1 MQENKKHK
9 KKGKNIKSENGD
21 MEDIKRKN
29 KVKERKKE
37 KKEKIQVEKKSKK
50 VKKIKK
56 EKTLGKEEKV
66 KKVSKYKVKK
76 ALLKD
81 AFKEI
86 KVTYKRFI
94 SIMLMA
100 LLGVGFFAGLRAT
113 SPDMVNTIDRYFKD
127 QNVYDIEV
135 ISTLGLTDDDIVA
148 LSNIENVD
156 TVYGTYSK
164 DGIIKLE
171 EKEIVSKIMCI
182 DDVNKPNLLS
192 GNMPQNDDE
201 CVVEKD
207 FLTTTN
213 KQIGDTIEIEIEKNE
228 IAGQEEEA
236 EYLKNKVLKIVG
248 TVESPLYISR
258 ERGTTN
264 LGSGQINSFIYV
276 TKNNVNSEIYTEIYI
291 RLKDG
296 NKYQTSSN
304 KYEEYVEETKDKIEA
319 IKEERQQ
326 ARYNSLIGEANK
338 KIEEAEN
345 EFREQKQEGESKI
358 QEAESQIQ
366 NAKNEVAQA
375 EKEIASNEKTAKNKF
390 SQGES
395 QIKSAKQTLQ
405 NNENEYNT
413 KKAQAEEQF
422 NQAESQKEQLQI
434 SLNTLNEKLTEIDTQ
449 YNQVIEKLK
458 DTELSE
464 QEQQMLETAK
474 TELENNK
481 ERLIPVKTELETGIS
496 TIDNQIA
503 SGKAELTNAKNQ
515 IDAAKAQIQSQEST
529 LNSTKASTNRQI
541 ANAKAQLETSKV
553 EIQTAE
559 TELQTQ
565 KAEFNQKIQ
574 EAEGKIIDAKEE
586 VSKIENPVWYIL
598 DRNQNSGYA
607 SYIQDTESIN
617 NLSYVFPIVFFA
629 IAALV
634 SLTSMTRMVEEE
646 RQEIGTLKALGYNKF
661 QISLKYIIYSSFA
674 CVIGGIIGM
683 NIGFQLLPRI
693 IWDMY
698 EMMYTMPSIIISFN
712 YENATIGI
720 QFMYICIVGATLYSI
735 LRELRHT
742 PATLLRPKAPKIGK
756 RVLLER
762 ITPIWKRLNFSQK
775 VTIRNIFRY
784 KKRFLM
790 TIIGIFGCTSLILAG
805 FGLKDSI
812 SKILPYQYENIFN
825 YDMQIAIKSSL
836 DETQRQNLINE
847 LKSKEGVQEVT
858 ENYMISANVN
868 KNDAQ
873 EDVQIIIPKDSEEM
887 KKVIKLNDVK
897 TEQEINLDEAGKDGV
912 IITDKLAE
920 LIGAKEGDTITI
932 KDVNDTEKEVKVS
945 KIAENYISHYVYMSK
960 DYYENLYGVS
970 YNTNVLL
977 LRDNNLSKEQEEKIS
992 TELVTKSE
1000 VSTVSIIST
1009 VMTLF
1014 DDTMNSLNYVVI
1026 ILIISAGL
1034 LAFVVLYNLSNVN
1047 ISERIRELATIKVLG
1062 FYDKEV
1068 YKYVSRETMILT
1080 AIGIALGLVGGYFL
1094 NFYIIGTCEIDMLRF
1109 VKIIDPLSY
1118 LYSVLITVLFTII
1131 VNIVTYFALKKIDM
1145 IGSLKSVE

>member
-1 MQENKKHK
+1 MQEDKKRK
-9 KKGKNIKSENGD
+9 KKIRDNEYKIEDVDKKYAKRNLGIEKKKSKKQVERNLIK
-21 MEDIKRKN
+21 
-29 KVKERKKE
+29 KERKKA
-37 KKEKIQVEKKSKK
+37 
-50 VKKIKK
+50 
-56 EKTLGKEEKV
+56 
-66 KKVSKYKVKK
+66 SKYKVKK
-76 ALLKD
+76 ALIKD

-86 KVTYKRFI
+86 KTTYKRFI

-113 SPDMVNTIDRYFKD
+113 SPDMVNTIDQYFKD

-135 ISTLGLTDDDIVA
+135 ISTLGLTDEDIEA

-164 DGIIKLE
+164 DGIINLE
-171 EKEIVSKIMCI
+171 EKEIVSKILCI
-182 DDVNKPNLLS
+182 DDVNKPKLLS

-207 FLTTTN
+207 FLNIAN
-213 KQIGDTIEIEIEKNE
+213 KQIGDTIEIETEKSDVS
-228 IAGQEEEA
+228 GEEET
-236 EYLKNKVLKIVG
+236 EYLNNKTLKIVG

-264 LGSGQINSFIYV
+264 LGSGQIDSYIYV
-276 TKNNVNSEIYTEIYI
+276 TKNNVNSEAYTEIYI
-291 RLKDG
+291 KLKDS
-296 NKYQTSSN
+296 NKYETSSN
-304 KYEEYVEETKDKIEA
+304 KYEDYVEETKDKIEA

-326 ARYNSLIGEANK
+326 ARYDSLIGEANK
-338 KIEEAEN
+338 KIEDAEN
-345 EFREQKQEGESKI
+345 EFNSQKQEGESKI
-358 QEAESQIQ
+358 QEAEAKLQ
-366 NAKNEVAQA
+366 NGKNEIAQA
-375 EKEIASNEKTAKNKF
+375 ENEIASNEKTANSRF
-390 SQGES
+390 AQGES

-405 NNENEYNT
+405 KSEEEYNI
-413 KKAQAEEQF
+413 KKSQAEESF
-422 NQAESQKEQLQI
+422 AQAESQKEQLQI
-434 SLNTLNEKLTEIDTQ
+434 SLNSLNQKLTEIDTE
-449 YNQVIEKLK
+449 YNQIVEKLK
-458 DTELSE
+458 DLELTE
-464 QEQQMLETAK
+464 QEKQMLESAK
-474 TELENNK
+474 TEIENNK
-481 ERLIPVKTELETGIS
+481 SRLLPVKTELETGIT
-496 TIDNQIA
+496 TIENQIS
-503 SGKAELTNAKNQ
+503 SGKAELANAKNQ
-515 IDAAKAQIQSQEST
+515 IDSAKSQITTQEAT
-529 LNSTKASTNRQI
+529 LNSTKASTNKQI
-541 ANAKAQLETSKV
+541 ANAKAQLESSKA

-559 TELQTQ
+559 AELQAQ
-565 KAEFNQKIQ
+565 KDEFNQKIQ
-574 EAEGKIIDAKEE
+574 EAEGKIIDAREE

-607 SYIQDTESIN
+607 SFIQDTESIN
-617 NLSYVFPIVFFA
+617 NLSLVFPIVFFA

-646 RQEIGTLKALGYNKF
+646 RQELGTLKALGYNKF
-661 QISLKYIIYSSFA
+661 QISLKYILYSSLA
-674 CVIGGIIGM
+674 CIIGGVIGM

-693 IWDMY
+693 VWDMY

-720 QFMYICIVGATLYSI
+720 QLMYICIVGATLYSI
-735 LRELRHT
+735 LKELTHT

-836 DETQRQNLINE
+836 EDSQKQSLIDELR
-847 LKSKEGVQEVT
+847 SKEGVQEVT
-858 ENYMISANVN
+858 ENYIISGTAS
-868 KNDAQ
+868 KDGQ
-873 EDVQIIIPKDSEEM
+873 EDIQIIVPKSAEEM
-887 KKVIKLNDVK
+887 KKVISLKELK
-897 TEQEINLDEAGKDGV
+897 TEKEINLDEASKDGV
-912 IITDKLAE
+912 IITDKLAD

-932 KDVNDTEKEVKVS
+932 KDTNDIEKEVKVF
-945 KIAENYISHYVYMSK
+945 KIAENYISHYIYMSAE
-960 DYYENLYGVS
+960 YYENLYGKA
-970 YNTNVLL
+970 YTTNVLL
-977 LRDNNLSKEQEEKIS
+977 LKDNNLSEEQEEQIS
-992 TELVTKSE
+992 KELVNKNE
-1000 VSTVSIIST
+1000 VSTISLT
-1009 VMTLF
+1009 STIMTTL

-1026 ILIISAGL
+1026 ILIVSAGL

-1068 YKYVSRETMILT
+1068 YKYVSRETVLLT

-1118 LYSVLITVLFTII
+1118 LYSILITVFFTII

>member
-1 MQENKKHK
+1 MQEDKKRK
-9 KKGKNIKSENGD
+9 KKIRDNEYKIEDVDKKYAKRDLGIEKKKSKKQVERNLIK
-21 MEDIKRKN
+21 
-29 KVKERKKE
+29 KERKKA
-37 KKEKIQVEKKSKK
+37 
-50 VKKIKK
+50 
-56 EKTLGKEEKV
+56 
-66 KKVSKYKVKK
+66 SKYKVKK
-76 ALLKD
+76 ALIKD

-86 KVTYKRFI
+86 KTTYKRFI

-113 SPDMVNTIDRYFKD
+113 SPDMVNTIDQYFKD

-135 ISTLGLTDDDIVA
+135 ISTLGLTDEDIEA

-164 DGIIKLE
+164 DGIINLE
-171 EKEIVSKIMCI
+171 EKEIVSKILCI
-182 DDVNKPNLLS
+182 DDVNKPKLLS

-207 FLTTTN
+207 FLNIAN
-213 KQIGDTIEIEIEKNE
+213 KQIGDTIEIETEKSDVS
-228 IAGQEEEA
+228 GEEET
-236 EYLKNKVLKIVG
+236 EYLNNKTLKIVG

-264 LGSGQINSFIYV
+264 LGSGQIDSYIYV
-276 TKNNVNSEIYTEIYI
+276 TKNNVNSEAYTEIYI
-291 RLKDG
+291 KLKDS
-296 NKYQTSSN
+296 NKYETSSN
-304 KYEEYVEETKDKIEA
+304 KYEDYVEETKDKIEA

-326 ARYNSLIGEANK
+326 ARYDSLIGEANK
-338 KIEEAEN
+338 KIEDAEN
-345 EFREQKQEGESKI
+345 EFNSQKQEGESKI
-358 QEAESQIQ
+358 QEAEAKLQ
-366 NAKNEVAQA
+366 NGKNEIAKA
-375 EKEIASNEKTAKNKF
+375 ENEIASNEKTANSRF
-390 SQGES
+390 AQGES

-405 NNENEYNT
+405 KSEDEYNT
-413 KKAQAEEQF
+413 KKAQAEEGF
-422 NQAESQKEQLQI
+422 AQAESQKEQLQI
-434 SLNTLNEKLTEIDTQ
+434 SLNSLNQKLTEIDTK
-449 YNQVIEKLK
+449 YNQIVEKLK
-458 DTELSE
+458 DPELTE
-464 QEQQMLETAK
+464 QEKQMLESAK
-474 TELENNK
+474 TEIENNK
-481 ERLIPVKTELETGIS
+481 SRLLPVKTELETGIT
-496 TIDNQIA
+496 TIENQIS
-503 SGKAELTNAKNQ
+503 SGKAELANAKNQ
-515 IDAAKAQIQSQEST
+515 IDSAKSQITTQEAT
-529 LNSTKASTNRQI
+529 LNSTKASTNKQI
-541 ANAKAQLETSKV
+541 ANAKAQLESSKA

-559 TELQTQ
+559 AELQAQ
-565 KAEFNQKIQ
+565 KDEFNQKIQ

-607 SYIQDTESIN
+607 SFIQDTESIN
-617 NLSYVFPIVFFA
+617 NLSLVFPIVFFA

-646 RQEIGTLKALGYNKF
+646 RQELGTLKALGYNKF
-661 QISLKYIIYSSFA
+661 QISLKYILYSSLA
-674 CVIGGIIGM
+674 CIIGGVIGM

-720 QFMYICIVGATLYSI
+720 QLMYICIVGATLYSI
-735 LRELRHT
+735 LRELTHT

-836 DETQRQNLINE
+836 EDSQKQSLIDELRN
-847 LKSKEGVQEVT
+847 KEGVQEVT
-858 ENYMISANVN
+858 ENYIISGTAS
-868 KNDAQ
+868 KDGQ
-873 EDVQIIIPKDSEEM
+873 EDIQIIVPKSAEEM
-887 KKVIKLNDVK
+887 KKVISLRELK
-897 TEQEINLDEAGKDGV
+897 TEEEINLDEASKDGV

-932 KDVNDTEKEVKVS
+932 KDTNDIEKEVKVS
-945 KIAENYISHYVYMSK
+945 KIAENYISHYIYMSVE
-960 DYYENLYGVS
+960 YYESLYGKA
-970 YNTNVLL
+970 YTTNVLL
-977 LRDNNLSKEQEEKIS
+977 LKDNNLSEEQEEQIS
-992 TELVTKSE
+992 KELVNKNE
-1000 VSTVSIIST
+1000 VSTVSLTST
-1009 VMTLF
+1009 IMRTL

-1026 ILIISAGL
+1026 ILIVSAGL

-1068 YKYVSRETMILT
+1068 YKYVSRETVLLT
-1080 AIGIALGLVGGYFL
+1080 AIGIALGLIGGYFL

-1118 LYSVLITVLFTII
+1118 LYSILITVFFTII

>member
-1 MQENKKHK
+1 MQEDKKRK
-9 KKGKNIKSENGD
+9 KKIRDNEYKIEDVDKKYAKRDLGIEKKKSKKQVERNLIK
-21 MEDIKRKN
+21 
-29 KVKERKKE
+29 KERKKA
-37 KKEKIQVEKKSKK
+37 
-50 VKKIKK
+50 
-56 EKTLGKEEKV
+56 
-66 KKVSKYKVKK
+66 SKYKVKK
-76 ALLKD
+76 ALIKD

-86 KVTYKRFI
+86 KTTYKRFI

-113 SPDMVNTIDRYFKD
+113 SPDMVNTIDQYFKD

-135 ISTLGLTDDDIVA
+135 ISTLGLTDEDIEA

-164 DGIIKLE
+164 DGIINLE
-171 EKEIVSKIMCI
+171 EKEIVSKILCI
-182 DDVNKPNLLS
+182 DDVNKPKLLS

-207 FLTTTN
+207 FLNIAN
-213 KQIGDTIEIEIEKNE
+213 KQIGDTIEIETEKSDVS
-228 IAGQEEEA
+228 GEEET
-236 EYLKNKVLKIVG
+236 EYLNNKTLKIVG

-264 LGSGQINSFIYV
+264 LGSGQIDSYIYV
-276 TKNNVNSEIYTEIYI
+276 TKNNVNSEAYTEIHI
-291 RLKDG
+291 KLKDS
-296 NKYQTSSN
+296 NKYETSSN
-304 KYEEYVEETKDKIEA
+304 KYEDYVEETKDKIEA

-326 ARYNSLIGEANK
+326 ARYDSLIGEANK
-338 KIEEAEN
+338 KIEDAEN
-345 EFREQKQEGESKI
+345 EFNSQKQEGESKI
-358 QEAESQIQ
+358 QEAEAKLQ
-366 NAKNEVAQA
+366 NGKNEIAKA
-375 EKEIASNEKTAKNKF
+375 ENEIASNEKTANSRF
-390 SQGES
+390 AQGES

-405 NNENEYNT
+405 KSEDEYNT
-413 KKAQAEEQF
+413 KKAQAEEGF
-422 NQAESQKEQLQI
+422 AQAESQKEQLQI
-434 SLNTLNEKLTEIDTQ
+434 SLNSLNQKLTEIDTEYSQ
-449 YNQVIEKLK
+449 IVEKLK
-458 DTELSE
+458 DPELTE
-464 QEQQMLETAK
+464 QEKQMLESAK
-474 TELENNK
+474 TEIENNK
-481 ERLIPVKTELETGIS
+481 SRLLPVKTELETGIT
-496 TIDNQIA
+496 TIENQIS
-503 SGKAELTNAKNQ
+503 SGKAELANAKNQ
-515 IDAAKAQIQSQEST
+515 IDSAKSQITTQEAT
-529 LNSTKASTNRQI
+529 LNSTKASTNKQI
-541 ANAKAQLETSKV
+541 ANAKAQLESSKA

-559 TELQTQ
+559 AELQAQ
-565 KAEFNQKIQ
+565 KDEFNKKIQ
-574 EAEGKIIDAKEE
+574 EAEGKIIDAREE

-607 SYIQDTESIN
+607 SFIQDTESIN
-617 NLSYVFPIVFFA
+617 NLSLVFPIVFFA

-646 RQEIGTLKALGYNKF
+646 RQELGTLKALGYNKF
-661 QISLKYIIYSSFA
+661 QISLKYILYSSLA
-674 CVIGGIIGM
+674 CIIGGVIGM

-693 IWDMY
+693 VWDMY

-720 QFMYICIVGATLYSI
+720 QLMYICIVGATLYSI
-735 LRELRHT
+735 LKELTHT

-836 DETQRQNLINE
+836 EDSQKQSLIDELR
-847 LKSKEGVQEVT
+847 SKEGVQEVT
-858 ENYMISANVN
+858 ENYIISGTAS
-868 KNDAQ
+868 KDGQ
-873 EDVQIIIPKDSEEM
+873 EDIQIIVPKSAEEM
-887 KKVIKLNDVK
+887 KKVISLKELK
-897 TEQEINLDEAGKDGV
+897 TEKEINLDEASKDGV
-912 IITDKLAE
+912 IITDKLAD

-932 KDVNDTEKEVKVS
+932 KDTNDIEKEVKVF
-945 KIAENYISHYVYMSK
+945 KITENYISHYIYMSAE
-960 DYYENLYGVS
+960 YYENLYGKA
-970 YNTNVLL
+970 YTTNVLL
-977 LRDNNLSKEQEEKIS
+977 LKDNNLSKEQEEQIS
-992 TELVTKSE
+992 KELVNKNE
-1000 VSTVSIIST
+1000 VSTISLT
-1009 VMTLF
+1009 STIMTTL

-1026 ILIISAGL
+1026 ILIVSAGL

-1068 YKYVSRETMILT
+1068 YKYVSRETVLLT

-1118 LYSVLITVLFTII
+1118 LYSILITVFFTII